1 MTSKWLN
8 TVDEAFKHLPP
19 FYLR

>member
-19 FYLR
+19 FYLP